1 MSFNRSQ
8 IGTRGKFNVARPA
21 WMVEHTK
28 TTVSRAPSTDTLSS
42 VPSYALGSTSNPSNI
57 NNFKVTRHHAVS
69 LSEHHPRRVNMAHN
83 GPILSHKSIP
93 SPRHKSRHRAA
104 PDETFS
110 LGQQD
115 SANTATASTET
126 KGAPTVP
133 SSAVASM
140 GCKPRRHNVG
150 PSAEQRADKL
160 RKEMA
165 RKAQQKEQRAVAFQI
180 ALKKRLS
187 KRVKKERQQA
197 NQQREA
203 WVSLEQKSKQ
213 NASDWAA
220 TEANG
225 ENDGSN
231 NAIEATTHNR
241 STVGAPC
248 TLLNHMLNVTAK
260 RQQARSALSAR
271 SRKDRTMQSESMS
284 GWHNGTVHATV
295 PADPADADP
304 ADPVDPADPGSFPS
318 SSMSTPSSTSSS
330 PKWSPD
336 LSMNNGTIDSTDL
349 DRQSHAHLVQS
360 VRKAE
365 ALAQRKHAK
374 QYRENVQRKARLARR
389 EAEINKQRALQNSR
403 VAEARIANEQAR
415 DEYELFL

>member
-1 MSFNRSQ
+1 M
-8 IGTRGKFNVARPA
+8 G
-21 WMVEHTK
+21 
-28 TTVSRAPSTDTLSS
+28 
-42 VPSYALGSTSNPSNI
+42 
-57 NNFKVTRHHAVS
+57 FKPH
-69 LSEHHPRRVNMAHN
+69 
-83 GPILSHKSIP
+83 
-93 SPRHKSRHRAA
+93 
-104 PDETFS
+104 
-110 LGQQD
+110 
-115 SANTATASTET
+115 
-126 KGAPTVP
+126 
-133 SSAVASM
+133 
-140 GCKPRRHNVG
+140 RHNVG
-150 PSAEQRADKL
+150 PSAEQRADTL
-160 RKEMA
+160 RKEVA

-187 KRVKKERQQA
+187 KRVKKERRKA

-203 WVSLEQKSKQ
+203 WAFLEKKSKQ

-220 TEANG
+220 TKTNG

-231 NAIEATTHNR
+231 NASATHNR
-241 STVGAPC
+241 TTVGAPC

-260 RQQARSALSAR
+260 RQQARSALFAR
-271 SRKDRTMQSESMS
+271 SRKDRAVQSESMS
-284 GWHNGTVHATV
+284 GWHNGTVHATEPV
-295 PADPADADP
+295 DPDADP
-304 ADPVDPADPGSFPS
+304 DPGSFLS
-318 SSMSTPSSTSSS
+318 SSMSAPSSTFSS

-374 QYRENVQRKARLARR
+374 QYRENVQRKARMARR

-415 DEYELFL
+415 EEYELFL